1 MLLSTTVKNAV
12 VSSVVSLN
20 IGGQLF
26 WTTVGTLRRFPGSK
40 LAEMVNGQSR
50 EKMDGEGRYFVD
62 RDGTYFHHVLEY
74 HRGREPPPHLAEE
87 VYQEA
92 RYYDV
97 EPLVKLLEDSPK
109 FFGEVVGQRQF
120 LARVPDYQENIEV
133 MVRVARAEAVASRQS
148 TVTVC
153 VVRNEEDVARCRE
166 AVSGLDTGGRESVVS
181 FGPWKASPSV
191 SDLLHCIKVDIEK
204 KGYRTACQPL
214 ETVKGFLTRPCE
226 FLYKF
231 TFTWW

>member
-1 MLLSTTVKNAV
+1 MVSKA
-12 VSSVVSLN
+12 SSVVGLN
-20 IGGQLF
+20 IGGHLF
-26 WTTVGTLRRFPGSK
+26 WTTLGTLKRCPGSK

-50 EKMDGEGRYFVD
+50 ARMDAEGRYFVD
-62 RDGTYFHHVLEY
+62 RDGTYFQHVLEY
-74 HRGREPPPHLAEE
+74 LRGKDPPPHLAEE

-92 RYYDV
+92 RYYDI
-97 EPLVKLLEDSPK
+97 EPLVKLLEDTPK
-109 FFGEVVGQRQF
+109 FFGEVVGRRQF
-120 LARVPDYQENIEV
+120 LARVPNYQENIEV

-166 AVSGLDTGGRESVVS
+166 AVSGMDTGWESVVR

-204 KGYRTACQPL
+204 RGYHTSCKPL
-214 ETVKGFLTRPCE
+214 ETVKGFLTRSCE